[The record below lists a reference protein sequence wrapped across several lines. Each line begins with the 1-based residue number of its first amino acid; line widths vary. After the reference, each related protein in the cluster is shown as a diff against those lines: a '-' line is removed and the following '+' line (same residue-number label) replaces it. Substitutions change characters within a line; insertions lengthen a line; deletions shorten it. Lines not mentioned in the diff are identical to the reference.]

1 MSVNNTTHEPEHGPL
16 AGFTVGVTAARRADE
31 LGTLLTRRGAAVL
44 HAPALRIVPLA
55 DDSELL
61 TLTEQLIDHAPDV
74 VIATT
79 AIGFRG
85 WVEAADGWGLGEA
98 LLSRLQGVEL
108 LARGPKVKG
117 AIRAAGLT
125 EEWSPTSESMAEVLD
140 RLLAEGVQ
148 GRRIAIQ
155 LHGEP
160 LPGFVEALRA
170 GGADV
175 VGVPVYRWM
184 PPEDITPLD
193 RLIDATVGR
202 GVDAL
207 AFTSAPAAASLLSRA
222 EERGMLP
229 GLLAALGHDV
239 LSACVGP
246 VTALPLQ
253 AHGIDTA
260 QPERFRLGPLVQ
272 LICRELPNRARTLP
286 VAGRSVEIRGHACR
300 GRRRAAPRAARGHV
314 PAAGAGPPSGLGR
327 LPGGPPPG
335 TAGLRPRRTRRR
347 NGDGPPARL
356 PRRAQP
362 HPDGGQARLPPG
374 AGPGGGHEV
383 RGRVTPAAPGDA
395 RTPASPTTVAGGGV
409 PGRSPQGVERSH
421 PEEVPVPERSAP
433 EETPRRGTDP
443 EAPRTHRPQKPPA
456 SPATMA
462 EGDAPARHRPQSPRT
477 ARGAGLPGRR
487 TGPTG
492 AEWSK
497 RRTPRQRRPVPFC
510 RRGDH
515 GEPP

>member
-1 MSVNNTTHEPEHGPL
+1 MNNAKQDEAQPEPQPDPQHGPL

-61 TLTEQLIDHAPDV
+61 ATTKQLIDHAPDV

-98 LLSRLQGVEL
+98 LLARLQGVEL

-140 RLLAEGVQ
+140 RLLAEGVA
-148 GRRIAIQ
+148 GRRVAIQ

-170 GGADV
+170 GGAEV

-184 PPEDITPLD
+184 PPEDIAPLD
-193 RLIDATVGR
+193 RLIDATLSR

-222 EERGMLP
+222 EDRGLLP
-229 GLLAALGHDV
+229 DLLAALSHDV

-253 AHGIDTA
+253 AHGIDTV
-260 QPERFRLGPLVQ
+260 QPDRFRLGPLVQ
-272 LICRELPNRARTLP
+272 LICRELPGRARTLP
-286 VAGRSVEIRGHACR
+286 VAGRSIEIRGHA
-300 GRRRAAPRAARGHV
+300 V
-314 PAAGAGPPSGLGR
+314 VV
-327 LPGGPPPG
+327 
-335 TAGLRPRRTRRR
+335 
-347 NGDGPPARL
+347 DGEL
-356 PRRAQP
+356 
-362 HPDGGQARLPPG
+362 
-374 AGPGGGHEV
+374 
-383 RGRVTPAAPGDA
+383 
-395 RTPASPTTVAGGGV
+395 
-409 PGRSPQGVERSH
+409 
-421 PEEVPVPERSAP
+421 
-433 EETPRRGTDP
+433 
-443 EAPRTHRPQKPPA
+443 
-456 SPATMA
+456 
-462 EGDAPARHRPQSPRT
+462 
-477 ARGAGLPGRR
+477 
-487 TGPTG
+487 
-492 AEWSK
+492 
-497 RRTPRQRRPVPFC
+497 RPVPPAGMSLLRTLV
-510 RRGDH
+510 RRPGWVVSRADLLRALPGSGRDEH
-515 GEPP
+515 AVETAMARLRTSLGTPNLIQTVVKRGYRLALDPSADTKYADT